1 MHNQPPAK
9 ADPPTWFSVTISAR
23 WQPVGLAALLA
34 AMLLFMVGAGPNS
47 DQHPEAV
54 SASRA
59 EPLTRVPDI
68 GEYMRYNQ
76 RASLIDRGRRVYSN
90 YCIGCHGANGDGKG
104 PAATRLLTQP
114 RDFTRGIFKF
124 RSTDSSSLPLET
136 DLHRTITR
144 GLARVSMPA
153 FPLMSERDRVAVIEY
168 IKTFYP
174 HWEEEQSQRKKVF
187 VPEAPA
193 DLDDPQR
200 ILRGRVVF
208 VAMQC
213 WKCHGIDGAGTGAT
227 QTEYIDAW
235 GNPQKPFNFTRGR
248 LKGGDDPE
256 DIYRTFHTGLRSIM
270 PSYGGTTLA
279 MVNQQTF
286 AAQVA
291 DLPPGEAERLAPVV
305 QGFPESGADVFNAMD
320 EPQRRELAQRNS
332 WDLVAYVLSLRRTPS
347 PPPEGPPQ
355 SLSESPPVAPGPLP
369 AEPPQSPQNTAP
381 PP

>member
-1 MHNQPPAK
+1 MQNQPRVQT
-9 ADPPTWFSVTISAR
+9 DPPTWFSAIVSAR
-23 WQPVGLAALLA
+23 WQPVWLTMLLAVALL
-34 AMLLFMVGAGPNS
+34 FVVGAEPTPDG
-47 DQHPEAV
+47 DAEAG
-54 SASRA
+54 AAPRA
-59 EPLTRVPDI
+59 EPLPRVPDL
-68 GEYMRYNQ
+68 GEYLQYNQ

-90 YCIGCHGANGDGKG
+90 YCIGCHGANGDGQG
-104 PAATRLLTQP
+104 PAAPRLLTKP
-114 RDFTRGIFKF
+114 RDFTKGIFKF
-124 RSTDSSSLPLET
+124 RSTDSSSLPLEA

-153 FPLMSERDRVAVIEY
+153 FPLMSERDKLAVIEY

-174 HWEEEQSQRKKVF
+174 RWEEEQSQRKKVF
-187 VPEAPA
+187 VPEPPA

-213 WKCHGIDGAGTGAT
+213 WKCHGIDGAGTAAT

-279 MVNQQTF
+279 AVNQQTF

-291 DLPPGEAERLAPVV
+291 DLPPGEAEQLAPVV

-320 EPQRRELAQRNS
+320 EPQRRELAQSNS
-332 WDLVAYVLSLRRTPS
+332 WDLVAYVLSLRTTPS
-347 PPPEGPPQ
+347 PPPEPP
-355 SLSESPPVAPGPLP
+355 EN
-369 AEPPQSPQNTAP
+369 PPQSPQNTAP
-381 PP
+381 HP